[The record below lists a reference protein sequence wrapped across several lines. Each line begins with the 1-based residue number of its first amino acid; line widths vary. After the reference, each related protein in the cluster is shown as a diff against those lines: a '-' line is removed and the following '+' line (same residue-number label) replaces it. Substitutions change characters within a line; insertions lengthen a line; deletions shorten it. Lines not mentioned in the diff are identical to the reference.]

1 MGACEAYSSA
11 LLFASAIALPISI
24 WIVQAGG
31 TDPTE
36 RHYMRLAF
44 AGHFIASTVSRRL
57 VYGRLG
63 SVNVSNMTTNQLW
76 VSPGKFA

>member
-24 WIVQAGG
+24 WVVQAGG
-31 TDPTE
+31 TDSTE
-36 RHYMRLAF
+36 RNYLRLAF
-44 AGHFIASTVSRRL
+44 AGHFIASAVSRRL

-63 SVNVSNMTTNQLW
+63 SVNVSNMITNQLW
-76 VSPGKFA
+76 VSPGKFP